1 MGLLFLTSYA
11 MVCVLLSC
19 CLGCY
24 FLSYCVQSFY
34 SLCAGYGGLCLM
46 LISSGIVLLVIM
58 FLFFVLCFGC
68 CWFSNSFDKWVWY
81 FLWLTPFI
89 CVCVDVCLRHWITYL
104 ILLCFYV
111 DVTCVCLCLESISLK
126 HFIFWMLCLT
136 AMCSILGVYGF
147 HWSFILMFYACSYL
161 MWSYLCYQ
169 SLMFECSQSVHI
181 MVMVDCLIDSYF

>member
-1 MGLLFLTSYA
+1 MFWRLDLATCWRLTSVAKNACLAKIGAVFKSFSVFPQTFCDYSSSLSTVSFPNAPCNPFQTPLLLYFFSKSSRKGMGLLFLTSYA

-68 CWFSNSFDKWVWY
+68 C
-81 FLWLTPFI
+81 
-89 CVCVDVCLRHWITYL
+89 
-104 ILLCFYV
+104 
-111 DVTCVCLCLESISLK
+111 
-126 HFIFWMLCLT
+126 
-136 AMCSILGVYGF
+136 
-147 HWSFILMFYACSYL
+147 
-161 MWSYLCYQ
+161 
-169 SLMFECSQSVHI
+169 
-181 MVMVDCLIDSYF
+181 